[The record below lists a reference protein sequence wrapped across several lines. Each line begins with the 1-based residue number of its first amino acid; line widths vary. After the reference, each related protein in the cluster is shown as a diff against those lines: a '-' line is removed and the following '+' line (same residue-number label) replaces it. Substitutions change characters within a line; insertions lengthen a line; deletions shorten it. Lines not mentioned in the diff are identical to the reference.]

1 MEDGADGRS
10 LATVMGTKQKVQ
22 LPGISSLAFLSPLVH
37 FSAYFSG
44 FFFFFLSWKWDPRG
58 AGLVEEGRRAV
69 VAGSIAVKAGRVSV
83 CKGRAGF
90 GKGRVFK
97 KQKG

>member
-44 FFFFFLSWKWDPRG
+44 FFVFSSLGNGILVGLGWWK
-58 AGLVEEGRRAV
+58 
-69 VAGSIAVKAGRVSV
+69 
-83 CKGRAGF
+83 RAGELLLLVVL
-90 GKGRVFK
+90 R
-97 KQKG
+97 